1 MISSHST
8 NFLYLADTL
17 PTKYPAFFRQ
27 LEKTLI
33 ENNVQFD
40 LIPETKD
47 VWAVDYMPIQVSE
60 NKFVRFTYDPKYLKS
75 EVYKKTISYTAYICK
90 TMGIE
95 TIKSDIILDGGNIV
109 SLGKKAIM
117 TDRIFVENRNYK
129 RNDLIDEFKS
139 LLELEHLVIVPAQPY
154 DFTGHVDGMMRFV
167 NENTV
172 LLNDYTQESNSF
184 KKTLSKALKSAD
196 LESISFPYPIY
207 ENKNSMDAKG
217 AYINFLQMEKIIIA
231 PIFDLKEDELAI
243 NILKANFPK
252 HKIVPLNCNE
262 LAKDGGIL
270 NCISWNILK
279 K

>member
-17 PTKYPAFFRQ
+17 PTKYPAFFKQ

-40 LIPETKD
+40 LIPYTND

-75 EVYKKTISYTAYICK
+75 EEYKKTVSNTASICK
-90 TMGIE
+90 SMDIE
-95 TIKSDIILDGGNIV
+95 TLNSDIILDGGNIV
-109 SLGKKAIM
+109 SWGKKAIM
-117 TDRIFVENRNYK
+117 TDRIFIEKPNYK
-129 RNDLIDEFKS
+129 HNDLIDELKL

-167 NENTV
+167 NENIV
-172 LLNDYTQESNSF
+172 LLNDYKQESNSF

-196 LESISFPYPIY
+196 LESLSFP
-207 ENKNSMDAKG
+207 
-217 AYINFLQMEKIIIA
+217 
-231 PIFDLKEDELAI
+231 
-243 NILKANFPK
+243 
-252 HKIVPLNCNE
+252 
-262 LAKDGGIL
+262 
-270 NCISWNILK
+270 
-279 K
+279 